1 MLPSIVGTLKRR
13 RLQERVRD
21 TLSGLLGVIRPL
33 RTFGGA
39 GVGSMTYDTIVT
51 WWIRARGEVCNEFG
65 VVRSSMFALGETLL
79 RIEYAG
85 IATQGVCE

>member
-1 MLPSIVGTLKRR
+1 
-13 RLQERVRD
+13 
-21 TLSGLLGVIRPL
+21 
-33 RTFGGA
+33 
-39 GVGSMTYDTIVT
+39 MTYDTIVT